1 MRYWFY
7 IETYGVTCTH
17 DDGTK
22 NTHYPL
28 ASVVS
33 EMKPLA
39 KVTPSEEV
47 TPEREAYNRAFALA
61 CRYSR
66 GRDIIEEM
74 VASNCWPVGKG
85 QPSFTIEMVNVP
97 IYGPTDG
104 VPFPRFEIELNK
116 GEDPKEFTAI
126 VE

>member
-1 MRYWFY
+1 
-7 IETYGVTCTH
+7 
-17 DDGTK
+17 
-22 NTHYPL
+22 
-28 ASVVS
+28 
-33 EMKPLA
+33 MKPLA